1 MRCWRCGTQMRQVA
15 PDVAEGTDGQPVPD
29 PGWVCDQC
37 EGQNE
42 RQGEVCPTCS
52 KPAIRDPRY
61 KTRSEC
67 AKQRCSGCRAYVLT
81 PPDTA
86 ESTEPRILATFADP
100 ARRSWDWGCT
110 DCITC
115 AACGEPLGLAEVACV
130 RRYTN
135 EAMGSSAWLTRF
147 GTGWFSY
154 FHRDCIRCI
163 ECGEKLTLD
172 PCMPIVIKSVGEGG
186 HTTVA
191 HKSCMRQSAGGGPS
205 DGTGSRSHRRHR
217 RGSSSRAGNRSD
229 GRSAAAV
236 PDAAAAPDET
246 AGSSSSSRRS
256 HRRHSH
262 SKGAGASVWG
272 NEGHKPGFCARC
284 GYPLGLLDKL
294 LGRKVHRICD
304 YR

>member
-1 MRCWRCGTQMRQVA
+1 MRCWRCGTQMRQV
-15 PDVAEGTDGQPVPD
+15 PPEVAEGADEQTAPD
-29 PGWVCDQC
+29 AGWVCDECQ
-37 EGQNE
+37 GQSE
-42 RQGEVCPTCS
+42 RAGEVCPTCG
-52 KPAIRDPRY
+52 KPAIRDPKF

-86 ESTEPRILATFADP
+86 ESTEARILATFADP

-115 AACGEPLGLAEVACV
+115 AACGEPLGLTEVACV

-154 FHRDCIRCI
+154 FHRACIRCI

-172 PCMPIVIKSVGEGG
+172 PCLPIVIKSVGEGG

-191 HKSCMRQSAGGGPS
+191 HKSCIRQAAGGGPS
-205 DGTGSRSHRRHR
+205 DGSGSRSHRRHR
-217 RGSSSRAGNRSD
+217 RGSSRRSGSSRP
-229 GRSAAAV
+229 AAV
-236 PDAAAAPDET
+236 EPDGAAPPDE
-246 AGSSSSSRRS
+246 AGEETRKHSHSHHRRS
-256 HRRHSH
+256 HSH
-262 SKGAGASVWG
+262 GAGASVWG

-294 LGRKVHRICD
+294 LGRKVHRVCD